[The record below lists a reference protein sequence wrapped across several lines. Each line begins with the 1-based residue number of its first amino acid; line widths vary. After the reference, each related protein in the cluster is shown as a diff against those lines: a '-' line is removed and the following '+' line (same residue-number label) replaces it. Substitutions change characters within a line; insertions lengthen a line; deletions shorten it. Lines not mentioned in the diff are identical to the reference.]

1 MHSLQGRGSSRFFL
15 PRLFGSIFFPIF
27 RVGDLLFF
35 PPSFIA
41 LCEKAVFVAFT
52 LAFRGFVLYSYL
64 GQHNLVFLYHQ
75 FLLYGGALA
84 RDLVSHSAHL

>member
-64 GQHNLVFLYHQ
+64 GQHYLVFL
-75 FLLYGGALA
+75 
-84 RDLVSHSAHL
+84 